1 MRATAITD
9 IGRTR
14 AVNQDYIY
22 TSVDSV
28 GCLPNLFI
36 VADGMGGHKA
46 GDTASRYTVETLKQL
61 LSQSAG
67 EEPILVIDRSIKK
80 VNTMLIGKASESED
94 YQGMGTTLVLAS
106 VFGNVLRVANVG
118 DSRLYV
124 IDDDI
129 TQITRDH
136 SLVEEMVQAGQLS
149 RSEAR
154 THAKKNV
161 ITRAIGGEQQVEP
174 EMFSVDLK
182 PDSKIL
188 MCSDGLCNM
197 LEDDEI
203 LNIVKLNRNI
213 DDAARALV
221 DKANENGGKDNISVI
236 IVEQ

>member
-9 IGRTR
+9 IGKTR

-22 TSVDSV
+22 ASVEGI

-46 GDTASRYTVETLKQL
+46 GDTASRYTVETIKELIAGSEETDALSVISEAVKSVNTL
-61 LSQSAG
+61 L
-67 EEPILVIDRSIKK
+67 IKK
-80 VNTMLIGKASESED
+80 AGESED
-94 YQGMGTTLVLAS
+94 YQGMGTTLVIAS
-106 VFGNVLRVANVG
+106 IFGNVLRVANVG

-124 IDDDI
+124 IDDEI

-136 SLVEEMVQAGQLS
+136 SLVEEMVLAGQLS

-161 ITRAIGGEQQVEP
+161 ITRAIGGEEEVEP

-182 PDSKIL
+182 ENSKIL
-188 MCSDGLCNM
+188 MCSDGLTNM

-203 LNIVKLNRNI
+203 MRIVKNSPDIEEAAAVLI
-213 DDAARALV
+213 DRAN
-221 DKANENGGKDNISVI
+221 ANGGKDNISVV
-236 IVEQ
+236 IVEL